1 MKKWKIATL
10 CLLLCLSF
18 IASGTSKESKPSR
31 DDGWL
36 VICGQADK
44 DADNEA
50 RLKKI
55 DRLMKNQGRLID
67 TDDWEYLTPH
77 LKVVAAGPYP
87 EKEDALQATAKLE
100 KNGLQCYAKHAVKK
114 SLLKRGITLFGDRN
128 SLWFCLAVGGDST
141 LSYETCKKQA
151 QAKGTLIRPY
161 LDQKSLG
168 FETVQIDQASAD
180 ICEPSGMEL
189 WSIRGQVVKTE
200 KTAELIKDAKQ
211 LKKFASL
218 LRAHV
223 KQAKKIDFENI
234 RVERLTQTDLD
245 GDGKKE
251 WLVQARQGKPENALD
266 DHPEKVLMFLGV
278 FTTDDENARV
288 ASVILNAVGEKS
300 AEFRDYYLRS
310 GYDELAG
317 LGDIDGDGR
326 VELLLK
332 TGYYE
337 GMGYE
342 IARYRRG
349 EIIQL
354 GGNGCGA

>member
-1 MKKWKIATL
+1 
-10 CLLLCLSF
+10 
-18 IASGTSKESKPSR
+18 
-31 DDGWL
+31 
-36 VICGQADK
+36 
-44 DADNEA
+44 
-50 RLKKI
+50 
-55 DRLMKNQGRLID
+55 
-67 TDDWEYLTPH
+67 
-77 LKVVAAGPYP
+77 
-87 EKEDALQATAKLE
+87 
-100 KNGLQCYAKHAVKK
+100 
-114 SLLKRGITLFGDRN
+114 
-128 SLWFCLAVGGDST
+128 
-141 LSYETCKKQA
+141 
-151 QAKGTLIRPY
+151 
-161 LDQKSLG
+161 
-168 FETVQIDQASAD
+168 
-180 ICEPSGMEL
+180 
-189 WSIRGQVVKTE
+189 
-200 KTAELIKDAKQ
+200 
-211 LKKFASL
+211 
-218 LRAHV
+218 
-223 KQAKKIDFENI
+223 
-234 RVERLTQTDLD
+234 
-245 GDGKKE
+245 
-251 WLVQARQGKPENALD
+251 VQARQGKPENALD